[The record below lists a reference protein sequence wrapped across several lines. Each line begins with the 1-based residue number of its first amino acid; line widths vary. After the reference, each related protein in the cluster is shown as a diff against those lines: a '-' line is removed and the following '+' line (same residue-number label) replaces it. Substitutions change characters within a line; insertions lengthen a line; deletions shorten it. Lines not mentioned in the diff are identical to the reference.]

1 MIEPGQ
7 DRKIAALRPSM
18 CVHFLFIKNYMFHVK
33 HRGDYMNE
41 YMKIAFEEAK
51 VAYNEGNVPVGAVIV
66 KNNSVISKSHNI
78 KNTSGVSIYHAEIL
92 SIVDACNKIKSWY
105 LDDCIMYVTLK
116 PCKMCEAA
124 IAESRIKKVFYL
136 IDSNYS
142 DNLDANIS
150 NINYIKCNNDKE
162 YIEMISNFFKNIR

>member
-1 MIEPGQ
+1 
-7 DRKIAALRPSM
+7 
-18 CVHFLFIKNYMFHVK
+18 MFHVK

-124 IAESRIKKVFYL
+124 IAESRIKEVHYL
-136 IDSNYS
+136 LDSNYNE
-142 DNLDANIS
+142 NLDVNIS
-150 NINYIKCNNDKE
+150 YINYKKE
-162 YIEMISNFFKNIR
+162 DECFKYGKMITNFFKNIR